1 MFIDNIKLRIE
12 YNNLN
17 LGKTVLQLGSQI
29 DQKVTNFVYKI
40 TLKKKFK
47 KQKKITKAEKI
58 LRNES
63 ETNIM
68 DLLSHFPPNQRPH
81 FQNSFS

>member
-1 MFIDNIKLRIE
+1 MA
-12 YNNLN
+12 
-17 LGKTVLQLGSQI
+17 
-29 DQKVTNFVYKI
+29 NFVHKM

-47 KQKKITKAEKI
+47 KRKKNQKAEKI

-68 DLLSHFPPNQRPH
+68 DILSHFSPNQRPH